1 MAFIFME
8 VGYGGCI
15 SAYRFT
21 FDYLSALLSYHS
33 TPRLFQSVTF
43 ISVKAHTLRMQ
54 RVKIINEPAELVP
67 MFRCVD
73 TPLKREVFK
82 EVCMAWKTEDEI
94 REKYGDDGVLALK
107 FFEKMKLVEIRW
119 QQKEDSI
126 EPINAYHSFYSSFHI
141 NASWPIFEISDVL
154 YAAIMPEKEYKKLE
168 DKI

>member
-1 MAFIFME
+1 
-8 VGYGGCI
+8 
-15 SAYRFT
+15 
-21 FDYLSALLSYHS
+21 
-33 TPRLFQSVTF
+33 
-43 ISVKAHTLRMQ
+43 MQ

-94 REKYGDDGVLALK
+94 REKYGEDGVLALR

-126 EPINAYHSFYSSFHI
+126 EPVNAYHSFYSSFHI

-154 YAAIMPEKEYKKLE
+154 YAAIMPEEEYKKLE
-168 DKI
+168 DKIVEMVEERGKFTGDVAEELGVSATLLKSFVKRSVRLEYRAHRIELIKDQ